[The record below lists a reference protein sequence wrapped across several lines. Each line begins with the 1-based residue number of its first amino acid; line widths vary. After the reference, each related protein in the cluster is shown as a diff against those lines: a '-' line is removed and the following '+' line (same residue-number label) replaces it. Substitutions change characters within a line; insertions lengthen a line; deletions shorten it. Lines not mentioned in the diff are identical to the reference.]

1 MCNLVY
7 KNFIFSVQE
16 FMVLCAWTGIEQLH
30 ILQGSQQEKMGGEEL
45 NLVLFQLYQK
55 EILYWNNDTYELKQE
70 VAQLFRD
77 IRFASAELQ
86 IYTRTS
92 RSPLLCFYGTY
103 MIVMELSGNDTD
115 AVKVHRL
122 QEYDFFAELRNK
134 GMLPLRD
141 SQEMEGTAQR
151 EDCEAWCSILGKRS
165 NLMENGCILYDRL
178 QELLRDAKDLWV
190 AITIHDRKSGQD
202 RGVVLIAEQDFSDCL
217 ICIADSVVRADYY
230 TLDSLSQLLR

>member
-30 ILQGSQQEKMGGEEL
+30 ILQGSQQEKMEIGEL

-77 IRFASAELQ
+77 IGSAGAELQ
-86 IYTRTS
+86 IYTRTNG
-92 RSPLLCFYGTY
+92 SPLLCFSGTH
-103 MIVMELSGNDTD
+103 MIVMELSENDTD

-122 QEYDFFAELRNK
+122 QEYKFFAELRNK

-141 SQEMEGTAQR
+141 SQELEGTTQR
-151 EDCEAWCSILGKRS
+151 EDYEAWCSILGKRP
-165 NLMENGCILYDRL
+165 NLMANGCILYDRL
-178 QELLRDAKDLWV
+178 QELIRDANDLWA
-190 AITIHDRKSGQD
+190 AITFCDRKNGQD
-202 RGVVLIAEQDFSDCL
+202 RGVVLIAEQEFSDCL
-217 ICIADSVVRADYY
+217 IYIADDVVRADYY
-230 TLDSLSQLLR
+230 TLDSLRQLLR